1 MLKKVNTVTYITGK
15 GTINFE
21 DPIVFMEGDTKA
33 LIQLRGELS
42 NTIKATL
49 LVKQPL
55 KGEVIPVT
63 GVIVPYKG
71 ISRVFTVPTKV
82 VGKYQAQLL
91 LTSAGDVNKSM
102 LFEYEVLAS
111 LDGGINE

>member
-21 DPIVFMEGDTKA
+21 DPIVFMQGDTKA
-33 LIQLRGELS
+33 LIQLRGELDK
-42 NTIKATL
+42 TIKATL
-49 LVKQPL
+49 LIKPL
-55 KGEVIPVT
+55 KGNIVTVT

-71 ISRVFTVPTKV
+71 ISREFTVPTKI
-82 VGKYQAQLL
+82 VGKYQAQLIL
-91 LTSAGDVNKSM
+91 QAGGDINKSM

-111 LDGGINE
+111 LDGGTNE

>member
-21 DPIVFMEGDTKA
+21 EPIVFMEGDTKA
-33 LIQLRGELS
+33 LIQLRGELDD
-42 NTIKATL
+42 TIKATL
-49 LVKQPL
+49 LIKSL
-55 KGEVIPVT
+55 KGNIVTVT

-71 ISRVFTVPTKV
+71 ISREFNVITNTP
-82 VGKYQAQLL
+82 GKYQVQLVL
-91 LTSAGDVNKSM
+91 QDGTDINKSM

-111 LDGGINE
+111 LNGGTNE

>member
-21 DPIVFMEGDTKA
+21 EPIVFMEGDTKA
-33 LIQLRGELS
+33 LIQLRGELD

-49 LVKQPL
+49 LIKPL
-55 KGEVIPVT
+55 KGDIVTVT

-71 ISRVFTVPTKV
+71 ISREFIVPTTL
-82 VGKYQAQLL
+82 VGKYQVQLVL
-91 LTSAGDVNKSM
+91 QAGTDINKSM

-111 LDGGINE
+111 LDGGTNE

>member
-21 DPIVFMEGDTKA
+21 EPIVFMEGDTKA
-33 LIQLRGELS
+33 LIQLRGELDD
-42 NTIKATL
+42 TIKATL
-49 LVKQPL
+49 LIKPL
-55 KGEVIPVT
+55 KGDIVTVT

-71 ISRVFTVPTKV
+71 ISREFIVPTTL
-82 VGKYQAQLL
+82 VGKYQVQLVL
-91 LTSAGDVNKSM
+91 QAGGDINKSM
-102 LFEYEVLAS
+102 VFEYEVLAS

>member
-21 DPIVFMEGDTKA
+21 EPIVFMEGDTKA
-33 LIQLRGELS
+33 LIQLRGELDD
-42 NTIKATL
+42 TIKATL
-49 LVKQPL
+49 LIKPP

-71 ISRVFTVPTKV
+71 ISREFIVPTKV
-82 VGKYQAQLL
+82 VGKYQTQLVL
-91 LTSAGDVNKSM
+91 QADKDINKSM
-102 LFEYEVLAS
+102 VFEYEVLAS
-111 LDGGINE
+111 LDGGTNK